1 MDSPLTLYETQL
13 GTSTDV
19 CADPWFAEQ
28 LVAIRTGDEA
38 AWRRISGS
46 CLGRVLEIA
55 KRKWQ
60 PGCPIGLLDLVQE
73 GNRVLVRT
81 IKRFAGSTADE
92 FLGELTTQVE
102 SRLQIVVEHPDLLR

>member
-1 MDSPLTLYETQL
+1 MDSPLTLYEMQL
-13 GTSTDV
+13 RTITAV

-28 LVAIRTGDEA
+28 LAAIRTGDEA

-55 KRKWQ
+55 KRTWQ
-60 PGCPIGLLDLVQE
+60 PGCPVGLLDLVQE
-73 GNRVLVRT
+73 GNRVLVWT

-92 FLGELTTQVE
+92 FLGQLTKLVE
-102 SRLQIVVEHPDLLR
+102 SRLRIVVEHPDLLR